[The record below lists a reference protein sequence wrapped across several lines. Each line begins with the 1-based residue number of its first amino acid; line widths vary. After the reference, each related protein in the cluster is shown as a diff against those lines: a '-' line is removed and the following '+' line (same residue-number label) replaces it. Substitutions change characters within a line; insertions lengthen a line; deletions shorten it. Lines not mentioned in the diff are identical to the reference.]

1 MAKKFKALTAEI
13 EDLKHKVETLEDKM
27 ASSSTTCGAKF
38 KRQKISSM
46 QKEVDKVV
54 NELRDAQE
62 NLELI
67 NSRRTIKDKQPNTKP
82 TNKKIAELNRKIRRA
97 KNKKTKNKLIARK
110 ELLSLGPKQLNS
122 AFGNAYRSYRIDG
135 IDNVDL
141 YTFLN
146 KTREMLMSLLTKGT
160 RNESIRF

>member
-1 MAKKFKALTAEI
+1 
-13 EDLKHKVETLEDKM
+13 M
-27 ASSSTTCGAKF
+27 ASSSKTCGSKF
-38 KRQKISSM
+38 KKRKIRSL

-54 NELRDAQE
+54 NDLRDAQE

-97 KNKKTKNKLIARK
+97 KNKKTKNKLIAQK
-110 ELLSLGPKQLNS
+110 ELLKLGPKQLSS

-146 KTREMLMSLLTKGT
+146 KTRETLMGLLTKET
-160 RNESIRF
+160 RNESIRLQITTWG